1 LHSKPSTLKVH
12 HETSTSFIALA
23 WSTPL
28 FELYA
33 VAPASTSKAGLAQS
47 ANKIIQWV
55 RREEER
61 VFIIGGAVF

>member
-1 LHSKPSTLKVH
+1 MSANVIS
-12 HETSTSFIALA
+12 LA

-28 FELYA
+28 FELYC
-33 VAPASTSKAGLAQS
+33 VAPGTTSRQALKVAAEKVVG
-47 ANKIIQWV
+47 WV